1 MKAVTRASIISTT
14 GRPQPHGRSLHRVDT
29 VTRDAHST
37 SSDARCEA
45 GVLLKGP
52 EDDPE
57 PLTAAW
63 FRLLVLHLIRV
74 ADRHILGV
82 LGEPVSDDNC
92 VVGT

>member
-1 MKAVTRASIISTT
+1 MA
-14 GRPQPHGRSLHRVDT
+14 GRCIGVDT

-74 ADRHILGV
+74 ADRHILGL
-82 LGEPVSDDNC
+82 LGEPVSDDNS

>member
-1 MKAVTRASIISTT
+1 MV
-14 GRPQPHGRSLHRVDT
+14 
-29 VTRDAHST
+29 
-37 SSDARCEA
+37 
-45 GVLLKGP
+45 LKGH
-52 EDDPE
+52 EEDPE

-82 LGEPVSDDNC
+82 LGVPVSDDNR

>member
-1 MKAVTRASIISTT
+1 MA
-14 GRPQPHGRSLHRVDT
+14 GRCIGVDT

-45 GVLLKGP
+45 GILLKGP

-74 ADRHILGV
+74 ADRHILGHFGV
-82 LGEPVSDDNC
+82 PGCDDDIAT
-92 VVGT
+92 GT